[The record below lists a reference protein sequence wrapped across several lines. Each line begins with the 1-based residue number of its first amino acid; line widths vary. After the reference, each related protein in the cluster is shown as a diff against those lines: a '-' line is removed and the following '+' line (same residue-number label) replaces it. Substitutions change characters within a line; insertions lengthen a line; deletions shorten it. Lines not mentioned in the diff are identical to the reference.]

1 MNARQERARELAG
14 VILRV
19 RSGQITATE
28 GARMLGIS
36 RKTYYQW
43 EKKALLGMMS
53 QLEQQPP
60 GRPET
65 TTNPEMEAMRRKIAR
80 LEKEL
85 EVAEQTAE
93 VRAIL
98 MDMRTLQEKRAFK
111 KKKPK

>member
-1 MNARQERARELAG
+1 MKARQERARELAE

-19 RSGQITATE
+19 RSGAITATE

-53 QLEQQPP
+53 RLEAQPP
-60 GRPET
+60 GRPEA
-65 TTNPEMEAMRRKIAR
+65 TTNPEMEAMRKKIAQ

-85 EVAEQTAE
+85 EVAQQTAE

-98 MDMRTLQEKRAFK
+98 MDMRKLQEKRAIK
-111 KKKPK
+111 KKKHK

>member
-1 MNARQERARELAG
+1 MAT

-28 GARMLGIS
+28 GAQILGIS

-43 EKKALLGMMS
+43 EKKGLEAMMS
-53 QLEQQPP
+53 ELEQQTP
-60 GRPET
+60 GRPSRAS
-65 TTNPEMEAMRRKIAR
+65 NPELEAMLKKISQ

-85 EVAEQTAE
+85 EVAKQTAE

-98 MDMRTLQEKRAFK
+98 MDMNKAREKRSIK
-111 KKKPK
+111 KKKRK